1 MWWIYILSFGALMA
15 ATGIGIGAFGAHA
28 MKNILTPPDLVIYET
43 AVKYWMY
50 HALGLCIV
58 AIVMTRVEN
67 GFMKASAALMIL
79 GALVF
84 SGSLLALV
92 FTGNRMLGAVTPIGG
107 VMLILSWLCLAV
119 GVLRVLS

>member
-1 MWWIYILSFGALMA
+1 MWWIYILAFGAIMA
-15 ATGIGIGAFGAHA
+15 ASGIGVGAFGAHA
-28 MKNILTPPDLVIYET
+28 MKDRLTPPDLAIYET

-67 GFMKASAALMIL
+67 GLMKASAALMIL

-119 GVLRVLS
+119 GVFRVLG

>member
-1 MWWIYILSFGALMA
+1 MWWIYILAYGALMA
-15 ATGIGIGAFGAHA
+15 ATGIGFGAFGAHA
-28 MKNILTPPDLVIYET
+28 MKDRFTPPDLAIYET

-67 GFMKASAALMIL
+67 GLMKASAALMIL

-92 FTGNRMLGAVTPIGG
+92 FTGNRMLGAVTPFGG
-107 VMLILSWLCLAV
+107 VMLILSWLCLAI
-119 GVLRVLS
+119 GVFRVLS